1 MITAA
6 IQIIAAYKSKRRNRK
21 GKGKK
26 KKKKIKIG
34 KISLSKRGSTPR
46 FNDFFAFTY
55 FRNILCYDH
64 ISIYLLMKKNCQ
76 FLKPKKS
83 PA

>member
-6 IQIIAAYKSKRRNRK
+6 TQIIAAFKNKRRNRK
-21 GKGKK
+21 AKG

-46 FNDFFAFTY
+46 FNDFLHLLT
-55 FRNILCYDH
+55 LG
-64 ISIYLLMKKNCQ
+64 IYLFATMIYLFTWGKIMSI
-76 FLKPKKS
+76 FE
-83 PA
+83 A